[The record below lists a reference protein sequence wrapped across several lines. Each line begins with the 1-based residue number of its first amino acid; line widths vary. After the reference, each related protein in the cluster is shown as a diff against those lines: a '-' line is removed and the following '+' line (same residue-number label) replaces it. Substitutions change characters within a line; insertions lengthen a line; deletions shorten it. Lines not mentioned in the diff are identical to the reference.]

1 MKIVFLAVPMLLNA
15 LISLGQFNVSGRVT
29 DAETGEPLMGANVMI
44 LGSSKATS
52 SGPGGEF
59 TLKNVPKGKHTLM
72 ITYVGFVTSEKMI
85 EVSNDLELNDLALSA
100 STYITEE
107 VIVNATRANES
118 TPVTYTFVDRQAIEK
133 QNFGQDLPFV
143 LNFTPSLVTTSDAGA
158 GVGYTGLRIRGSDA
172 TRINVTINGIPLNDS
187 ESQGVFWVNTPDI
200 ASSTENIQI
209 QRGVGTSTN
218 GAGAFGATINL
229 QTNTRKDVAYADIV
243 NAVGSFNTLRHT
255 VEFGSGLV
263 NDRWT
268 FDGRL
273 SKITSDGYVDRASSD
288 LQSYYLS
295 GGYYGEKTLIK
306 AIVFGGRERTYQ
318 SWYGTPEAVLEGDL
332 EGIESVIINNEL
344 NERQAENMRTAGRT
358 FNWYLYEDQVDN
370 YQQDHYQLHV
380 SQSLADNLTGNVA
393 LHYTYGRGYFEEFR
407 EDEEFSE
414 YGLPNVIISSDTIIS
429 ADFVRRRWL
438 DNHFYG
444 FTYSLNYERDN
455 ANIVLGG
462 GYNEYDGDHFG
473 EIIWTEF
480 GQNAF
485 IEDRYY
491 ENVGRKKDFNT
502 YLKANYQL
510 TDRLNAFTDLQYRNI
525 DYTIEGVFNERD
537 LQGNDIILDVDEDYG
552 FFNPKF
558 GLTYRLGRG
567 MLYTSYAVSN
577 REPIRSDFVDSR
589 TRPEHETLRNLE
601 LGYRFSRASSQ
612 FSANFYYMDYKNQL
626 VLTGGLNDVGG
637 ALRTNV
643 DRSYRA
649 GIELEGAV
657 MLTPKLRWNANLT
670 LSRNKID
677 TYVEELNDYGVNFD
691 QQETFITTEFNDTDI
706 AFSPNVI
713 AGSQLSFTPFSM
725 FEVSL
730 LTKYVGQ
737 QFLDNTSNDERAI
750 DAYFVNDLRFNY
762 TVRTNVIKEI
772 GFNLLINNIFS
783 EMYSSN
789 GYTFGYFG
797 GPDFEV
803 RENYFY
809 PQAPRHFLFSV
820 MLRF

>member
-1 MKIVFLAVPMLLNA
+1 MAVPLLLNA
-15 LISLGQFNVSGRVT
+15 FISFGQFNVSGRVT
-29 DAETGEPLMGANVMI
+29 DSETGEPLMGANVLL
-44 LGSSKATS
+44 LGTSKATAP
-52 SGPGGEF
+52 GPGGRFILENVSKGAY
-59 TLKNVPKGKHTLM
+59 TLR
-72 ITYVGFVTSEKMI
+72 ITHIGFVTQEKTV
-85 EVSNDLELNDLALSA
+85 EVSSDVVLGDLALAPS
-100 STYITEE
+100 SYMTDE
-107 VIVNATRANES
+107 VIVNATRADEN

-229 QTNTRKDVAYADIV
+229 QTNTRKDAAYAEVV

-255 VEFGSGLV
+255 VEFGSGLI
-263 NDRWT
+263 DDKWT

-273 SKITSDGYVDRASSD
+273 SKITSDGYIDRASSD

-318 SWYGTPEAVLEGDL
+318 SWYGTPEAVLERDP
-332 EGIESVIINNEL
+332 EGIEAVIINNSL
-344 NERQAENMRTAGRT
+344 NEQQAENMRTAGRT

-370 YQQDHYQLHV
+370 YQQDHYQLHL
-380 SQSLADNLTGNVA
+380 SQTLANSLTGNVA

-407 EDEEFSE
+407 ENDSFSG
-414 YGLPNVIISSDTIIS
+414 YGLPNVIISNDTIQD

-444 FTYSLNYERDN
+444 FTYSLAYENTKAD
-455 ANIVLGG
+455 IVLGG

-491 ENVGRKKDFNT
+491 ENVGRKQDFNT
-502 YLKANYQL
+502 YIKANYQL
-510 TDRLNAFTDLQYRNI
+510 SDRLNVFADLQYRNI
-525 DYTIEGVFNERD
+525 GYTIEGVFDERD
-537 LQGNDIILDVDEDYG
+537 PSGNDIILDVDENYN

-558 GLTYRLGRG
+558 GLTYQLDRG
-567 MLYTSYAVSN
+567 ALYTSYAVSN

-589 TRPEHETLRNLE
+589 RPPEHETLRNLE

-612 FSANFYYMDYKNQL
+612 FSANLYYMDYKNQL
-626 VLTGGLNDVGG
+626 VLTGGLNNVGG
-637 ALRTNV
+637 SLRTNV

-657 MLTPKLRWNANLT
+657 ALSPKLRWNANVA

-691 QQETFITTEFNDTDI
+691 QQENFVTAEFNDTDI

-713 AGSQLSFTPFSM
+713 AGSQLSYILFNS

-730 LTKYVGQ
+730 LTKYVGE
-737 QFLDNTSNDERAI
+737 QFLDNTSNDDRTI
-750 DAYFVNDLRFNY
+750 DAYFTNDLRLNY
-762 TVRTNVIKEI
+762 SIKTNFIKEI
-772 GFNLLINNIFS
+772 GLNLLVNNVFS

-789 GYTFGYFG
+789 GYTFGYFAG
-797 GPDFEV
+797 QDFEV

-809 PQAPRHFLFSV
+809 PQAPRNFLFSM